1 MNAVRQAEIDQP
13 SQELEM
19 RRMSD
24 NARLSDTAAKQLAGA
39 GQRNG
44 RKGLACPLS
53 HNFSAK
59 PYALRSWTTA
69 MSSSAPHRS

>member
-1 MNAVRQAEIDQP
+1 
-13 SQELEM
+13 
-19 RRMSD
+19 MSD

-39 GQRNG
+39 RQRDG
-44 RKGLACPLS
+44 RKGSGRAVN